1 MKREQLLG
9 VGLLLVLWLGC
20 GPQRE
25 RNNDQG
31 GDDDDSAD
39 DGSVTDDDD
48 SAGDDAAAGDSAVIV
63 RTVPEPSE
71 PDFFFRSNLEVEWSL
86 PPNEASLDL
95 RDAAGSAVGGSTEME
110 NSGRTLVFDPDD
122 DLSPS
127 SQYTVT
133 VSWSGDDSPLVFEFS
148 TGSYG
153 EQLDGA
159 AEQGLVG
166 RVFNLDLTAGN
177 FVEPPGVGAILQS
190 QIDDVAILF
199 TMTAESNFDPASQP
213 GLHILGAVGE
223 IDGGQVST
231 DACSETLGFT
241 YGADGVLG
249 TSDDSPARWENPSME
264 LGPTTLELNLSG
276 LATTIEDLLISGAFH
291 PELDDM
297 QGGVFE
303 GQIDTRPLAPVLDPE
318 GGEDALCALI
328 LQTVGVD
335 CEPCNDDGTEPFC
348 LDLVIEDI
356 PGVRVDGLSITP
368 TTCVDI
374 INSFVADGTTCQEA
388 AEAYDADADADGVLD
403 GTYPGCPAYPG
414 S

>member
-1 MKREQLLG
+1 
-9 VGLLLVLWLGC
+9 

-303 GQIDTRPLAPVLDPE
+303 GKIDTRPLAPVLDPE

-388 AEAYDADADADGVLD
+388 AEAYDADADADGV
-403 GTYPGCPAYPG
+403 
-414 S
+414 